1 AAARWVYPW
10 AGVDVTEHWF
20 FQDRMDYHTLPGL
33 RRAGSLLLEAV
44 GLGIER
50 VKHLDLYSCF
60 PIAPRLS
67 AVMLGLAPGDPRP
80 LTVTGALPWFGGPGS
95 NYTTHAVAT
104 LADRLRAEPES
115 FALAH
120 ALGWNLTKHA
130 LAIYAGT
137 PPPKGWQH
145 VGGAALQR
153 WVDVLPHPAVVEEAS
168 GRGTIEA
175 YTIVHGRDGGAERGA
190 VIGRLVD
197 GRRFLA
203 VVRAE
208 RAVLEAMEREEQVGR
223 VGRVSSTGG
232 VSRYEPLWEI
242 FSSAAADATS
252 PSELTVARTTATT
265 VRRCRS
271 DSVR

>member
-1 AAARWVYPW
+1 
-10 AGVDVTEHWF
+10 
-20 FQDRMDYHTLPGL
+20 
-33 RRAGSLLLEAV
+33 
-44 GLGIER
+44 
-50 VKHLDLYSCF
+50 
-60 PIAPRLS
+60 
-67 AVMLGLAPGDPRP
+67 MLGLAAGDPRP

-95 NYTTHAVAT
+95 NYATHAVAT

-203 VVRAE
+203 VVRAA
-208 RAVLEAMEREEQVGR
+208 RAGRAAVGR
-223 VGRVSSTGG
+223 ARQGGTAARV
-232 VSRYEPLWEI
+232 R
-242 FSSAAADATS
+242 S
-252 PSELTVARTTATT
+252 P
-265 VRRCRS
+265 
-271 DSVR
+271 